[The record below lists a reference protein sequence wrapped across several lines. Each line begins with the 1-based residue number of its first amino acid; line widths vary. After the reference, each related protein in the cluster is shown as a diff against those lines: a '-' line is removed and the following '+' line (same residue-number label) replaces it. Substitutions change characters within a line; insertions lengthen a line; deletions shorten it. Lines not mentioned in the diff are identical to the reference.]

1 MVRKSLGFGD
11 EIVELL
17 SAIEDLLDV
26 VVHDDLGLVELRL
39 KLGQRVC
46 LGGVLEF
53 GQIGGDLREVN
64 RVIVLRRPFRA
75 GDLLTGGEE
84 NEEGRKGERMHSYV

>member
-17 SAIEDLLDV
+17 SAIENLLDV
-26 VVHDDLGLVELRL
+26 VVHDDFGLVELRL
-39 KLGQRVC
+39 KFSQRVC
-46 LGGVLEF
+46 LGGVLKL
-53 GQIGGDLREVN
+53 GQIGGHLRKVN

-84 NEEGRKGERMHSYV
+84 KEERMN